1 MSVFENLHN
10 TTDKAT
16 DLGEKYIKTSRQYFR
31 LKIFQQVSFSISL
44 FAKLFAI
51 GSLLFIAFLFLAI
64 YSALAIGSLFNN
76 PAYGF
81 LIVAGIF
88 ILLGLL
94 MYLLRKSLETLVI
107 RTLSEKFLL
116 KSLK

>member
-51 GSLLFIAFLFLAI
+51 GSLLFIAFLLE
-64 YSALAIGSLFNN
+64 LNLFPPLLLYNN

-107 RTLSEKFLL
+107 RTLSEKFFN
-116 KSLK
+116 